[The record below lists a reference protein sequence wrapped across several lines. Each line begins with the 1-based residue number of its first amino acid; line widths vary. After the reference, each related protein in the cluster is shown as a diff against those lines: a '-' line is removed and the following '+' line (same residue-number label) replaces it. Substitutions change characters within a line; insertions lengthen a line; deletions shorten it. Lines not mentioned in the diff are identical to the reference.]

1 MQVNSSFNVEALQ
14 AEVVIRVSNL
24 TKCWDETCIL
34 DDVNFTISSDAR
46 ILLFGPNGTGKT
58 TLLKILLGV
67 EQPDRGEIRI
77 VDSARIGYLPQD
89 PQMDLDKTVLE
100 TYRYGQVG
108 YEGEFV
114 GRLIGYGL
122 FRLEDMQKKVGQLS
136 IGQRRKL
143 EIARLMAE
151 GPNVLL
157 LDEPTNYIS
166 LDVLEA
172 FEAAIVTFPGPVIAV
187 SHDRWFMQRFGGKI
201 WELVDGNI
209 IS

>member
-1 MQVNSSFNVEALQ
+1 MSIA
-14 AEVVIRVSNL
+14 
-24 TKCWDETCIL
+24 
-34 DDVNFTISSDAR
+34 
-46 ILLFGPNGTGKT
+46 
-58 TLLKILLGV
+58 
-67 EQPDRGEIRI
+67 
-77 VDSARIGYLPQD
+77 DSALIGYLPQD
-89 PQMDLDKTVLE
+89 PQMDLDKTVIE
-100 TYRYGQVG
+100 TYRYGQIG

-122 FRLEDMQKKVGQLS
+122 FRLEDMYKKVGQLS

-172 FEAAIVTFPGPVIAV
+172 FESAILNFPGPVIAV
-187 SHDRWFMQRFGGKI
+187 SHDRWFIQRFGGKI
-201 WELVDGNI
+201 WELEEGRI
-209 IS
+209 MKE

>member
-1 MQVNSSFNVEALQ
+1 MGIE
-14 AEVVIRVSNL
+14 E
-24 TKCWDETCIL
+24 
-34 DDVNFTISSDAR
+34 
-46 ILLFGPNGTGKT
+46 
-58 TLLKILLGV
+58 
-67 EQPDRGEIRI
+67 PDKGEIRI
-77 VDSARIGYLPQD
+77 VERARIGYLPQD
-89 PQMDLDKTVLE
+89 PQMDLDKTVLQ

-108 YEGEFV
+108 YEGEFI

-122 FRLEDMQKKVGQLS
+122 FSLEDMQKKVRQLS

-172 FEAAIVTFPGPVIAV
+172 FEAAIIKFPGPVIAV
-187 SHDRWFMQRFGGKI
+187 SHDRWFMQRFGGKM
-201 WELVDGNI
+201 WELVQGKITSN
-209 IS
+209 